1 MVKPKTG
8 FLQFFTVRSRGGL
21 GAVLPVFSLLTFICS
36 WFGAFPSA
44 LVERLYART
53 IFPPISHMA
62 GRLADLF
69 SFSWLDVTLPAGVA
83 LLVLLIWK
91 RKWVVVVNVVATL
104 YLVFFWTWGLN
115 YHRQPLSAKLELD
128 PARMRPEAMTGFARH
143 AAAELNRLY
152 EEKQKYVYDEERTRA
167 EAAERV
173 RRVVAVLD
181 KSDWKS
187 AARIKNSRIGNPW
200 LHVAGIDGVFNPIP
214 HEPVISDTLLDIERP
229 FVISHE
235 LAHVRGYPDE
245 GDANVIAT
253 FATLMS
259 DDPAFQYSGWLN
271 LWLYVR
277 TPELEKLV
285 GPGPREDV
293 RRIFRRAQAEQ
304 IPWINDFQRIVLDWF
319 LKANSV
325 EEGVRSYSRVVLL
338 AAGSEP
344 IWGNFR

>member
-8 FLQFFTVRSRGGL
+8 VLQFFTERPASGFGPL
-21 GAVLPVFSLLTFICS
+21 LPVLSILTFICS
-36 WFGAFPSA
+36 WLGAFPAS
-44 LVERLYART
+44 LVERLYARM
-53 IFPPISHMA
+53 IFPQISHAA
-62 GRLADLF
+62 GRLADLLP
-69 SFSWLDVTLPAGVA
+69 FSWLDLTVPVGV
-83 LLVLLIWK
+83 LLVILLLWR
-91 RKWVVVVNVVATL
+91 RKWLLLANLVAGL
-104 YLVFFWTWGLN
+104 YLIFFWTWALN
-115 YHRQPLSAKLELD
+115 YHRQPLSSKLQLD
-128 PARMRPEAMTGFARH
+128 STRMQSDAMAAFATH

-152 EEKQKYVYDEERTRA
+152 TEKQKYVYNEERTRA
-167 EAAERV
+167 EAVERV

-181 KSDWKS
+181 KSDWPS
-187 AARIKNSRIGNPW
+187 AGRIKNSRIGNPW

-214 HEPVISDTLLDIERP
+214 HEPVISNTLLDVERP

-259 DDPAFQYSGWLN
+259 DDPAFQYSGWLS
-271 LWLYVR
+271 LWLYIR
-277 TPELEKLV
+277 TPDLEKLA

-304 IPWINDFQRIVLDWF
+304 IRWINDFQRVVLDWF

-325 EEGVRSYSRVVLL
+325 QEGVRSYSRVVLV
-338 AAGSEP
+338 AAGTEP